1 MLTLGN
7 ILTNTMT
14 LSKTG
19 TQTLTQE
26 EWDELVALKNAINE
40 YPGTVCPQKMEKF
53 TELLVRSLEENL
65 IHYLQK
71 TGILLLL
78 VDKKINIIITIQNN
92 E

>member
-19 TQTLTQE
+19 TETLTKE

-40 YPGTVCPQKMEKF
+40 YPGTVCPQQMEKF
-53 TELLVRSLEENL
+53 TELLVRTLEGKSDPLPPKNWSSP
-65 IHYLQK
+65 IF
-71 TGILLLL
+71 GR
-78 VDKKINIIITIQNN
+78 
-92 E
+92 

>member
-1 MLTLGN
+1 MLTLRN

-19 TQTLTQE
+19 TQILTQE

-53 TELLVRSLEENL
+53 TELLVRSLEGKSDPLPPKNWNS
-65 IHYLQK
+65 
-71 TGILLLL
+71 TTFSG
-78 VDKKINIIITIQNN
+78 
-92 E
+92 